1 MSDRFD
7 LIELPSAGAA
17 TIQLDGSKANIYAGG
32 QGAQGDI
39 ALRDEQ
45 GRQSVH
51 IDGGGGNL
59 TLGGGGHEGDIAL
72 QDTEGNQSVHIDGGG
87 GNLTL
92 GGGGHEGDIALQD
105 TEGKQTIHVDGGDAN
120 LTMGGEGH
128 NADIRLLDAS
138 GKLTIHL
145 DGGTGE
151 VLLGGKSLQPAD
163 FVFAADY
170 PLPSLG
176 DLRSFIRRNGH
187 LPSLRPGREMEE
199 AGVNLG
205 EFVMKLLQKVEELT
219 LYVIKQEDVI
229 QQQQRRVEQ
238 VEKRMHP

>member
-7 LIELPSAGAA
+7 LIELPSAGAV

-39 ALRDEQ
+39 ALQDEQ
-45 GRQSVH
+45 GNQTIH
-51 IDGGGGNL
+51 LDGGGGNL

-72 QDTEGNQSVHIDGGG
+72 QDTEGNQTIHLDGGG

-92 GGGGHEGDIALQD
+92 GGNDSQGDISLRDNQ
-105 TEGKQTIHVDGGDAN
+105 GNQTIHLDGGGAN
-120 LTMGGEGH
+120 LTMGGQGH
-128 NADIRLLDAS
+128 NADVRLMDAS

-145 DGGTGE
+145 DAGAGD
-151 VLLGGKSLQPAD
+151 VLLSGKLQPAD

-176 DLRSFIRRNGH
+176 DVRSFIRHHGH
-187 LPSLRPGREMEE
+187 LPSLRSGRDMEE

-238 VEKRMHP
+238 IEKRVHP

>member
-7 LIELPSAGAA
+7 LIELPSTGAV

-32 QGAQGDI
+32 EGAQGDI

-45 GRQSVH
+45 GKQTVH
-51 IDGGGGNL
+51 IDGGG
-59 TLGGGGHEGDIAL
+59 
-72 QDTEGNQSVHIDGGG
+72 
-87 GNLTL
+87 
-92 GGGGHEGDIALQD
+92 
-105 TEGKQTIHVDGGDAN
+105 AN

-128 NADIRLLDAS
+128 NADIRLLNAS
-138 GKLTIHL
+138 GELTIHL
-145 DGGTGE
+145 DAGTGD
-151 VLLGGKSLQPAD
+151 VLVGGKSLQPAD

-176 DLRSFIRRNGH
+176 DVRSFIRQHGH
-187 LPSLRPGREMEE
+187 LPSLRSGGDMKE

-238 VEKRMHP
+238 IEKRVRP